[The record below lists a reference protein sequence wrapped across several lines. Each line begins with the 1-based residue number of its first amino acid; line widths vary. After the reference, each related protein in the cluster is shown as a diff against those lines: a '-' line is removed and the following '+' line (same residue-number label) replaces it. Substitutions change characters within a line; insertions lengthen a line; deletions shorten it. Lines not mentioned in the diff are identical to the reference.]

1 MGPFLSRKGRGIDCE
16 LSKEVEMVEVEWRRH
31 RADQLREK
39 AKEDAI
45 VIVPVGSLEQH
56 GPHLPVEIDSL
67 LGEAVALR
75 TARLAV
81 AKEPGLV
88 LPLLWNGLSEHSMS
102 FGRPLPP
109 GTAPSLTP

>member
-1 MGPFLSRKGRGIDCE
+1 
-16 LSKEVEMVEVEWRRH
+16 MVEVEWRRH

-67 LGEAVALR
+67 LGETVALR
-75 TARLAV
+75 TARLA
-81 AKEPGLV
+81 AE
-88 LPLLWNGLSEHSMS
+88 
-102 FGRPLPP
+102 
-109 GTAPSLTP
+109 